1 MKQQLQLQLINSI
14 LSYVRVSANF
24 DIKLVLI
31 VNNLRLKIDRAAQ
44 ALEELA
50 AKGPL
55 KCENL
60 RGLDEKG
67 YDGYVKSEDL
77 TVINGLKMM
86 PPVVGKRRVPDDT
99 HYRIGWAL
107 DEDITQKMLD

>member
-1 MKQQLQLQLINSI
+1 MKPTHQFRLTIYTLNFVSVSI
-14 LSYVRVSANF
+14 S
-24 DIKLVLI
+24 LVYLNYPI
-31 VNNLRLKIDRAAQ
+31 VNNMRLKIDRAAQ

-60 RGLDEKG
+60 RGLEESG

-86 PPVVGKRRVPDDT
+86 PPVVGKRQVKDET
-99 HYRIGWAL
+99 NYRIGWAL
-107 DEDITQKMLD
+107 EEEMTQKMLN